1 MTQALTLFN
10 QNYYSEAKVVVNQ
23 GGTSSGKTYS
33 ILQVLFALALQEPVS
48 VITVVGQDIPNLKKG
63 AIRDAQVICNATEEI
78 KNQIENYNK
87 TDRIFEFKNGSI
99 IEFTSFEDEQDA
111 KSGKRDYLFLN
122 EADGINY
129 NIYWQLAI
137 RTRKKIFIDYNPTA
151 AFWVHEKLIGQN
163 GVEQIISDHRQNT
176 FLSKEQ
182 HTEIENIPDK
192 ELWKV
197 YARGLTGRVHGLIY
211 STYQLCDAIP
221 EFTKTCYGLD
231 FGYNHKTALIEVGK
245 WDNRLYWHELIY
257 QSEMTIADLIYQMKE
272 LSIKSKII
280 YADSARPDAIED
292 LKRAGFNV
300 RQADKDV
307 KNGIDF
313 VKRHQL
319 YITKSSFGIIKEI
332 QSYKWKVKDGAFI
345 DEPVKFRDDA
355 MDAARYGTYSH
366 RKSNTII
373 IANTSYDAFEQI
385 ERAGGCS
392 GCGNNYYM

>member
-1 MTQALTLFN
+1 MLETHALFN
-10 QNYYSEAKVVVNQ
+10 KNYYSNAKVVINQ

-33 ILQVLFALALQEPVS
+33 ILQVLFTLAIQEPLS

-63 AIRDAQVICNATEEI
+63 AIRDAQMIYNSSEEL
-78 KNQIENYNK
+78 KAQIDNYNK
-87 TDRIFEFKNGSI
+87 TDRIFAFKNDSI
-99 IEFTSFEDEQDA
+99 IEFTSFENEQDA
-111 KSGKRDYLFLN
+111 KSGKRDYLFIN
-122 EADGINY
+122 EADGISY

-151 AFWVHEKLIGQN
+151 TFWVHEKLIGQN
-163 GVEQIISDHRQNT
+163 DVELLISDHRHNP
-176 FLSKEQ
+176 FLSNEQ
-182 HTEIENIPDK
+182 HQEIESIQDK

-197 YARGLTGRVHGLIY
+197 YARGLTGRVNGLIY
-211 STYQLCDAIP
+211 SQYQLCDGVP
-221 EFTKTCYGLD
+221 EFAKTCYGLD
-231 FGYNHKTALIEVGK
+231 FGFNHKSALIEIGK

-257 QSEMTIADLIYQMKE
+257 QSELTVGDLIYQMKE
-272 LSIKSKII
+272 LNISRKII

-300 RQADKDV
+300 RQAEKDV

-319 YITKSSFGIIKEI
+319 YITKSSLGLIKEI
-332 QSYKWKVKDGAFI
+332 QHYKWKEKDGAFI

-373 IANTSYDAFEQI
+373 VSAGSYDDDKWWK
-385 ERAGGCS
+385 
-392 GCGNNYYM
+392 